1 MGDPSFREE
10 TAGYERWRE
19 RRIPVVAADLA
30 VKHEKLQQS
39 PFLLLR
45 GTYYRFLA
53 QFERMLPELSR
64 APATVVVGDLH
75 VENFGTWRD
84 RCARLVWGVN
94 DFDEIDVLPYPIDLV
109 RLATSAVLA
118 IDAGH
123 LTLDPD
129 DACEAIRAG
138 WRELIGARRSE
149 PFVLGE
155 RHVHL
160 YRLAR
165 EAIVDPA
172 VFEKR
177 IRALAPYERA
187 LPKAAARMLAQVTP
201 PVSPSA
207 GGEFRPQ
214 FARRVAGVGS
224 LGSRR
229 IVAYGELDGGLIVR
243 EVKQI
248 PGPAS
253 IWAQP
258 ERSQVNGLPGLVQEM
273 RGVAADPSRRQSRKW
288 VLRALTPDATRLELA
303 SLRRKHSEADLLHSM
318 GQEAANIH
326 RITLSGTARLKAI
339 RRDEESREPHWLQQA
354 AELMVKL
361 TQDDW
366 QAWCN

>member
-1 MGDPSFREE
+1 MSDPSIREE
-10 TAGYERWRE
+10 TAGYERWRG
-19 RRIPVVAADLA
+19 RRIQVVAADLA
-30 VKHEKLQQS
+30 IKHEKLKQS
-39 PFLLLR
+39 PFVLLR

-53 QFERMLPELSR
+53 QFERLLPELAR
-64 APATVVVGDLH
+64 APSAVAVGDLH

-94 DFDEIDVLPYPIDLV
+94 DFDEIDILPYPIDLV

-118 IDAGH
+118 ISAGH
-123 LTLDPD
+123 LALDPD

-138 WRELIGARRSE
+138 WRERIGARRGE

-155 RHVHL
+155 RNVHL
-160 YRLAR
+160 YKLAR

-172 VFEKR
+172 AFEKH

-187 LPKAAARMLAQVTP
+187 LPKSAARMLAQVTP
-201 PVSPSA
+201 VSPSA
-207 GGEFRPQ
+207 TSEFRPQ

-243 EVKQI
+243 EAKQI

-253 IWAQP
+253 TWAQP
-258 ERSQVNGLPGLVQEM
+258 ERSQIGGLPGAVQDI

-288 VLRALTPDATRLELA
+288 VLRALTPDATRLELG
-303 SLRRKHSEADLLHSM
+303 SLSRNHSAADLLHSM

-326 RITLSGTARLKAI
+326 HITLSGTASVKAI
-339 RRDEESREPHWLQQA
+339 RRDEESRAGHWLRHA
-354 AELMVKL
+354 AEVMVKL

-366 QAWCN
+366 RVWCS